1 MSFKRLDL
9 EDVTISAESVV
20 APIWS
25 TGTPVLTQ
33 FFTSSAQA
41 ASNAGNFYY
50 EIFQT
55 SSLLDTAETQFSV
68 TFGHRLG
75 SGSANFDTNTTGN
88 VDGKSA
94 SSVIYGQYRTLIY
107 GDENRNFTFGT
118 ATEIDHI
125 YAISL
130 DRARYKEKILPGSF
144 NLKLT
149 KGGASLDLTDDS
161 KVQTTVSYTDA
172 GRVFQLI
179 SGSNGAPFNPSSN
192 GYTASS
198 GSYGLVLP
206 DIGVVILNG
215 KALDLSSGNRGI
227 ALASTLTSATS
238 TVGSPNISKIYDAI
252 RAGQRFQCRSE
263 ETVTSNFIFVR
274 ARNAEFNYTTN
285 PSNIDSSGE
294 LVHDVMVNTPQSYI
308 TTIGL
313 YNDSNDLVAVAKL
326 SRPLLKDFTKE
337 ALLRVKLN
345 F

>member
-1 MSFKRLDL
+1 MSFKRLDQ
-9 EDVTISAESVV
+9 EDITISAESVV

-25 TGTPVLTQ
+25 TGVPVLTE
-33 FFTSSAQA
+33 FYTSSAQA

-50 EIFQT
+50 EVYQT
-55 SSLLDTAETQFSV
+55 SSLLSNSEVQFSV

-75 SGSANFDTNTTGN
+75 SGSANFDTG

-94 SSVIYGQYRTLIY
+94 SAVIYGQYRTLIY

-118 ATEIDHI
+118 ETEIDYI

-130 DRARYKEKILPGSF
+130 DRARYKEKILPGSL
-144 NLKLT
+144 NLTLT
-149 KGGASLDLTDDS
+149 EGAASLNLTDDS
-161 KVQTTVSYTDA
+161 RVQTTVSYTDA

-179 SGSNGAPFNPSSN
+179 SGSNGSPYTPSSN
-192 GYTASS
+192 GYTVSS

-206 DIGVVILNG
+206 DIGIVILNG
-215 KALDLSSGNRGI
+215 KALDLSGANRGI
-227 ALASTLTSATS
+227 ALATTLTSATS
-238 TVGSPNISKIYDAI
+238 TVGSPNLNKIYDAVK
-252 RAGQRFQCRSE
+252 AGASFQTRSE
-263 ETVTSNFIFVR
+263 ETITSNFVFVR

-285 PSNIDSSGE
+285 PSNIDSNGE

-308 TTIGL
+308 TTVGL
-313 YNDSNDLVAVAKL
+313 YNDSNDLIAVAKL

-337 ALLRVKLN
+337 ALLRIKLN

>member
-1 MSFKRLDL
+1 MSFKRLDP
-9 EDVTISAESVV
+9 EDITISAESVV
-20 APIWS
+20 APLWS

-50 EIFQT
+50 ELFQT
-55 SSLLDTAETQFSV
+55 GSALDNADVQFSV

-75 SGSANFDTNTTGN
+75 SGSANFDSN
-88 VDGKSA
+88 VNGKSA

-107 GDENRNFTFGT
+107 GDENKNFTFGT
-118 ATEIDHI
+118 STEIDHI
-125 YAISL
+125 YTISL
-130 DRARYKEKILPGSF
+130 DRARYKEKLLPGSL

-149 KGGASLDLTDDS
+149 NGAASLRLTDDS

-179 SGSNGAPFNPSSN
+179 SGSNGAPYNAALT
-192 GYTASS
+192 GYTPAS

-206 DIGVVILNG
+206 DIGIIILNG
-215 KALDLSSGNRGI
+215 KALDLSGANKGI

-238 TVGSPNISKIYDAI
+238 TTGSPNLKKIYNAI
-252 RAGQRFQCRSE
+252 KAGASFQCRSE
-263 ETVTSNFIFVR
+263 ETITSNFIFVR

-285 PSNIDSSGE
+285 PSNINSTGE
-294 LVHDVMVNTPQSYI
+294 VVHPIMVNTPQSYI
-308 TTIGL
+308 TTVGL

-337 ALLRVKLN
+337 ALLRIKLN

>member
-1 MSFKRLDL
+1 MSFKRLDPQ
-9 EDVTISAESVV
+9 DITISAESVV
-20 APIWS
+20 APLWT

-50 EIFQT
+50 EVYQT
-55 SSLLDTAETQFSV
+55 GSALDSAEVQFSV
-68 TFGHRLG
+68 AFGHRLG
-75 SGSANFDTNTTGN
+75 SGSANFDTNVN
-88 VDGKSA
+88 GKSP

-107 GDENRNFTFGT
+107 GDENKNFTFGT
-118 ATEIDHI
+118 STEIDHI

-130 DRARYKEKILPGSF
+130 DRARYKEKLLPGSI
-144 NLKLT
+144 NLTLRN
-149 KGGASLDLTDDS
+149 GAASLKLTDDS
-161 KVQTTVSYTDA
+161 KVQTTVSYTDS

-179 SGSNGAPFNPSSN
+179 SGSNGAPFNPSST

-206 DIGVVILNG
+206 DIGVIVLNG
-215 KALDLSSGNRGI
+215 KALDLSGANKGI
-227 ALASTLTSATS
+227 AMSSTLTSATGS
-238 TVGSPNISKIYDAI
+238 VGSPNLSKIYNVI
-252 RAGQRFQCRSE
+252 KAGASFQSRSE

-285 PSNIDSSGE
+285 PSNIDSRGE

-308 TTIGL
+308 TTVGL
-313 YNDSNDLVAVAKL
+313 YNDSNDLIAVAKL

-337 ALLRVKLN
+337 ALLRIKLN

>member
-1 MSFKRLDL
+1 MSFKRLDQ
-9 EDVTISAESVV
+9 EDITISAESVV

-25 TGTPVLTQ
+25 TGVPVLTE
-33 FFTSSAQA
+33 FYTSSAQA

-50 EIFQT
+50 EVYQT
-55 SSLLDTAETQFSV
+55 SSLLSNSEVQFSV

-75 SGSANFDTNTTGN
+75 SGSANFDTG

-94 SSVIYGQYRTLIY
+94 SAVIYGQYRTLIY

-118 ATEIDHI
+118 ETEIDYI

-130 DRARYKEKILPGSF
+130 DRARYKEKILPGSL

-149 KGGASLDLTDDS
+149 KGAAFLNLTDDS
-161 KVQTTVSYTDA
+161 RVQTTVSYTDA

-179 SGSNGAPFNPSSN
+179 SGSNGSPYTPSSN

-206 DIGVVILNG
+206 DIGIVILNG
-215 KALDLSSGNRGI
+215 KALDLSSANRGI
-227 ALASTLTSATS
+227 ALATTLTSATVS
-238 TVGSPNISKIYDAI
+238 VGSPNLNKIYDAVK
-252 RAGQRFQCRSE
+252 AGASFQTRSE
-263 ETVTSNFIFVR
+263 ETVTSNFVFVR

-285 PSNIDSSGE
+285 PSNIDSNGE

-313 YNDSNDLVAVAKL
+313 YNDSNDLIAVAKL

-337 ALLRVKLN
+337 ALLRIKLN

>member
-1 MSFKRLDL
+1 MSFKRLDPQ
-9 EDVTISAESVV
+9 DITISAESVV
-20 APIWS
+20 APLWT

-50 EIFQT
+50 EVYQT
-55 SSLLDTAETQFSV
+55 GSALDNSEVQFSV
-68 TFGHRLG
+68 VFGHRLG
-75 SGSANFDTNTTGN
+75 SGSANFDTNVN
-88 VDGKSA
+88 GKSP

-107 GDENRNFTFGT
+107 GDENKNFTFGT
-118 ATEIDHI
+118 STEIDHI

-130 DRARYKEKILPGSF
+130 DRARYKEKLLPGSI
-144 NLKLT
+144 NITLT
-149 KGGASLDLTDDS
+149 NGAASLKLTDDS
-161 KVQTTVSYTDA
+161 KVQTTVSYTDS

-179 SGSNGAPFNPSSN
+179 SGSNGAPFNPSST

-206 DIGVVILNG
+206 DIGVIVLNG
-215 KALDLSSGNRGI
+215 KALDLSGANKGI
-227 ALASTLTSATS
+227 ALSSTLDPAT
-238 TVGSPNISKIYDAI
+238 TTIGSPNLSKIYNAI
-252 RAGQRFQCRSE
+252 KAGASFQSRSE

-285 PSNIDSSGE
+285 PSNIDSRGE

-308 TTIGL
+308 TTVGL
-313 YNDSNDLVAVAKL
+313 YNDSNDLIAVAKL

-337 ALLRVKLN
+337 ALLRIKLN

>member
-1 MSFKRLDL
+1 MSFKRLDQ
-9 EDVTISAESVV
+9 EDITISAESVV

-25 TGTPVLTQ
+25 TGVPVLTE
-33 FFTSSAQA
+33 FYTSSAQA

-50 EIFQT
+50 EVYQT
-55 SSLLDTAETQFSV
+55 SSLLSNSEVQFSV

-75 SGSANFDTNTTGN
+75 SGSANFDTG

-94 SSVIYGQYRTLIY
+94 SAVIYGQYRTLIY

-118 ATEIDHI
+118 ETEIDYI

-130 DRARYKEKILPGSF
+130 DRARYKEKILPGSL
-144 NLKLT
+144 NLTLT
-149 KGGASLDLTDDS
+149 EGAASLNLTDDS
-161 KVQTTVSYTDA
+161 RVQTTVSYTDA

-179 SGSNGAPFNPSSN
+179 SGSNGSPYTPSSN

-206 DIGVVILNG
+206 DIGIVILNG
-215 KALDLSSGNRGI
+215 KALDLSGANRGI
-227 ALASTLTSATS
+227 ALATTLTSATS
-238 TVGSPNISKIYDAI
+238 TVGSPNLHKIYDAVKTG
-252 RAGQRFQCRSE
+252 ASFQTRSE
-263 ETVTSNFIFVR
+263 ETITSNFVFVR

-285 PSNIDSSGE
+285 PSNIDSNGE

-308 TTIGL
+308 TTVGL
-313 YNDSNDLVAVAKL
+313 YNDSNDLIAVAKL

-337 ALLRVKLN
+337 ALLRIKLN

>member
-1 MSFKRLDL
+1 MSFKRLDQ
-9 EDVTISAESVV
+9 EDITISAESVV

-25 TGTPVLTQ
+25 TGVPVLTQ

-50 EIFQT
+50 EVYQT
-55 SSLLDTAETQFSV
+55 SSLLANADVQFSV
-68 TFGHRLG
+68 AFGHRLG
-75 SGSANFDTNTTGN
+75 SGSANFDNN
-88 VDGKSA
+88 ANGKSA

-107 GDENRNFTFGT
+107 GDENTDFTFGT

-144 NLKLT
+144 NITLRNGST
-149 KGGASLDLTDDS
+149 SLRLTDNS

-179 SGSNGAPFNPSSN
+179 SGSNGAPFTPSSN
-192 GYTASS
+192 GYTVSS

-215 KALDLSSGNRGI
+215 KALDLSPANRGI
-227 ALASTLTSATS
+227 SLGSTLTSATS
-238 TVGSPNISKIYDAI
+238 TIGSPNLSKIYDAVKTG
-252 RAGQRFQCRSE
+252 ASFQCRSE

-285 PSNIDSSGE
+285 PSNIDAGGE

-308 TTIGL
+308 TTVGL
-313 YNDSNDLVAVAKL
+313 YNDSNDLIAVAKL

-337 ALLRVKLN
+337 ALLRIKLN

>member
-1 MSFKRLDL
+1 MSFKRLDQ
-9 EDVTISAESVV
+9 EDITISAESVV

-25 TGTPVLTQ
+25 TGVPVLTE
-33 FFTSSAQA
+33 FYTSSAQA

-50 EIFQT
+50 EVYQT
-55 SSLLDTAETQFSV
+55 SSLLSNSEVQFSV

-75 SGSANFDTNTTGN
+75 SGSANFDTG

-94 SSVIYGQYRTLIY
+94 SAVIYGQYRTLIY

-118 ATEIDHI
+118 ETEIDYI

-130 DRARYKEKILPGSF
+130 DRARYKEKILPGSL
-144 NLKLT
+144 NITLA
-149 KGGASLDLTDDS
+149 KGAASLNLTDDS
-161 KVQTTVSYTDA
+161 RVQTTVSYTDA

-179 SGSNGAPFNPSSN
+179 SGSNGSPYTPSSN
-192 GYTASS
+192 GYTVSS

-215 KALDLSSGNRGI
+215 KALDLSSANRGI
-227 ALASTLTSATS
+227 ALASATGSATS
-238 TVGSPNISKIYDAI
+238 TVGSPNLNKIYDAVK
-252 RAGQRFQCRSE
+252 AGGSFQTRSE
-263 ETVTSNFIFVR
+263 ETITSNFVFVR

-285 PSNIDSSGE
+285 PSNIDSNGE

-308 TTIGL
+308 TTVGL
-313 YNDSNDLVAVAKL
+313 YNDSNDLIAVAKL

-337 ALLRVKLN
+337 ALLRIKLN

>member
-1 MSFKRLDL
+1 MSFKRLDQ
-9 EDVTISAESVV
+9 EDITISAESVV

-25 TGTPVLTQ
+25 TGVPVLTE
-33 FFTSSAQA
+33 FYTSSAQA

-50 EIFQT
+50 EVYQT
-55 SSLLDTAETQFSV
+55 SSLLSNSEVQFSV

-75 SGSANFDTNTTGN
+75 SGSANFDTG

-94 SSVIYGQYRTLIY
+94 SAVIYGQYRTLIY

-118 ATEIDHI
+118 ETEIDYI

-130 DRARYKEKILPGSF
+130 DRARYKEKILPGSL

-149 KGGASLDLTDDS
+149 KGAAFLNLTDDS
-161 KVQTTVSYTDA
+161 RVQTTVSYTDA

-179 SGSNGAPFNPSSN
+179 SGSNGSPYTPSSN

-206 DIGVVILNG
+206 DIGIVILNG
-215 KALDLSSGNRGI
+215 KALDLSSANRGI
-227 ALASTLTSATS
+227 ALASATGSATS
-238 TVGSPNISKIYDAI
+238 TVGSPNLNKIYDAVK
-252 RAGQRFQCRSE
+252 AGASFQTRSE
-263 ETVTSNFIFVR
+263 ETVTSNFVFVR

-285 PSNIDSSGE
+285 PSNIDSNGE

-313 YNDSNDLVAVAKL
+313 YNDSNDLIAVAKL

-337 ALLRVKLN
+337 ALLRIKLN

>member
-1 MSFKRLDL
+1 MSFKRLDQ
-9 EDVTISAESVV
+9 EDITISAESVV

-25 TGTPVLTQ
+25 TGVPVLTE
-33 FFTSSAQA
+33 FYTSSAQA

-50 EIFQT
+50 EVYQT
-55 SSLLDTAETQFSV
+55 SSLLSNSEVQFSV

-75 SGSANFDTNTTGN
+75 SGSANFDTG

-94 SSVIYGQYRTLIY
+94 SAVIYGQYRTLIY

-118 ATEIDHI
+118 ETEIDYI

-130 DRARYKEKILPGSF
+130 DRARYKEKILPGSL
-144 NLKLT
+144 NLTLT
-149 KGGASLDLTDDS
+149 EGAASLNLTDDS
-161 KVQTTVSYTDA
+161 RVQTTVSYTDA

-179 SGSNGAPFNPSSN
+179 SGSNGSPYTPSSN

-206 DIGVVILNG
+206 DIGIVILNG
-215 KALDLSSGNRGI
+215 KALDLSGANRGI
-227 ALASTLTSATS
+227 ALATTLTSATS
-238 TVGSPNISKIYDAI
+238 TVGSPNLNKIYDAVK
-252 RAGQRFQCRSE
+252 AGASFQTRSE
-263 ETVTSNFIFVR
+263 ETVTSNFVFVR

-285 PSNIDSSGE
+285 PSNIDSNGE

-308 TTIGL
+308 TTVGL
-313 YNDSNDLVAVAKL
+313 YNDSNDLIAVAKL

-337 ALLRVKLN
+337 ALLRIKLN

>member
-1 MSFKRLDL
+1 MSFKRLDSQ
-9 EDVTISAESVV
+9 DITISAESVV

-33 FFTSSAQA
+33 FVTSSAQA

-50 EIFQT
+50 EVYQT
-55 SSLLDTAETQFSV
+55 SSLLDTAEVQFSV
-68 TFGHRLG
+68 AFGHRLG
-75 SGSANFDTNTTGN
+75 SGSANFDTN

-118 ATEIDHI
+118 AAQIDHI

-144 NLKLT
+144 NLRLT
-149 KGGASLDLTDDS
+149 KGAASLRLTDDS

-179 SGSNGAPFNPSSN
+179 SGSNGSPFNSTSN
-192 GYTASS
+192 GYTPAS

-215 KALDLSSGNRGI
+215 KALDLSSANKGI
-227 ALASTLTSATS
+227 ALGSVTGSAVS

-252 RAGQRFQCRSE
+252 KAGQSFQCRSE
-263 ETVTSNFIFVR
+263 ETITSNFVFVR

-285 PSNIDSSGE
+285 PSNIDSRGE
-294 LVHDVMVNTPQSYI
+294 IVHDVMVNTPQSYI
-308 TTIGL
+308 TTVGL